1 MKNRSITIRL
11 IIFLITLLF
20 TGLQP
25 GFCAAL
31 ITTIELKNDVQ
42 VDNDQIFLGEIAC
55 IKGGDQKFI
64 HKLEK
69 IVIGKAPLPGK
80 TRIVDRK
87 YIKLRLKQCK
97 INLHHTKFNA
107 PEQIKISRSVVEISK
122 NKIRNLVLQTLKK
135 KIARSNS
142 RAKIKTIFVRHNI
155 VLPKGDSSY
164 QIAYPKNS
172 LLSGR
177 EYIDVIF
184 QVGIHFKKKI
194 RVMVEFESLTEV
206 IVTKRQLNRYT
217 IISKKDLYFKTMDS
231 EKIPANAITDY
242 GDVIGKRTK
251 RAIRPE
257 TIIRADLIEFPPLVK
272 RGDVVSIIAESN
284 GIRITA
290 IGQVK
295 KKGHR
300 GERLKVLNID
310 SKKVVYARV
319 LDANTVV
326 VDF

>member
-1 MKNRSITIRL
+1 MKNRSI

-20 TGLQP
+20 TGLLP
-25 GFCAAL
+25 GFCVAS
-31 ITTIELKNDVQ
+31 ITTIELKADVQ
-42 VDNDQIFLGEIAC
+42 VDNDQILLGEIAH
-55 IKGGDQKFI
+55 IKGGNQEFI

-80 TRIVDRK
+80 TRIVGIK

-97 INLHHTKFNA
+97 INLHHTKFNI

-122 NKIRNLVLQTLKK
+122 DKIRNIVFQDLKK
-135 KIARSNS
+135 KIAQSNG
-142 RAKIKTIFVRHNI
+142 RGKIKSISVSHNI
-155 VLPKGDSSY
+155 VLPKGDISY
-164 QIAYPKNS
+164 QIAYLKNS
-172 LLSGR
+172 LFSGR

-184 QVGIHFKKKI
+184 QVGIRFKKKI
-194 RVMVEFESLTEV
+194 RVMVEVERLTEV

-217 IISKKDLYFKTMDS
+217 IINKKDLYSKIMDS
-231 EKIPANAITDY
+231 EKIPANAITDL

-257 TIIRADLIEFPPLVK
+257 TILRADFIEFPPLVK

-310 SKKVVYARV
+310 SNKVVYAKV